1 MKKIDI
7 SNYETLLFFLVRTC
21 FLGICSNNLYYIARQ
36 NSCISIIIGM
46 IIGIIPVLIYCY
58 IIKNH
63 PDKNIFEI
71 IESLFGKILG
81 TIINAILSI
90 FVFLFA
96 TIIFFNLINFIGSQ
110 YLYKTP
116 DLSIALI
123 FGFCFFF
130 LLRKGLKTISIT
142 STIIFYIFVFL
153 YILSAVGLFSQVNI
167 SNFFPFNEYGL
178 GTIFNGG
185 FNIIAL
191 NVSPIFLLT
200 LIPYN
205 NIENKEKFIKKSII
219 FYLIGVISILIIA
232 FLTISILSPNF
243 AVIMQYPEFHLLKRI
258 KLIGFI
264 ERIENILTIQLILV
278 MIMAITFSY
287 YFVKVFLLKILKK
300 VGKKKDFIIDL
311 SIYIASV
318 MLVTNIFKSSTA
330 ANDFYLRKFSILNTI
345 FFIGLPFI
353 IFIMTYIKKKN
364 YTIN

>member
-7 SNYETLLFFLVRTC
+7 SNYQTLLFSLVTAS

-36 NSCISIIIGM
+36 NSYISIIGGM
-46 IIGIIPVLIYCY
+46 IIGIIPIAIYYY

-71 IESLFGKILG
+71 IECLFGRIFG
-81 TIINAILSI
+81 TIINALLSI

-96 TIIFFNLINFIGSQ
+96 TVIFFDLIHFVSSQ

-130 LLRKGLKTISIT
+130 LIRKGLKTIAIT
-142 STIIFYIFVFL
+142 NTLIFYLFSFI
-153 YILSAVGLFSQVNI
+153 YILSAIGLIPQINI
-167 SNFFPFNEYGL
+167 SNLSPFNEYGL

-191 NVSPIFLLT
+191 NVSPVFLLT
-200 LIPYN
+200 IIPYN
-205 NIENKEKFIKKSII
+205 NIDNKEKFIKKSLI
-219 FYLIGVISILIIA
+219 FYIMGVVSILIIA
-232 FLTISILSPNF
+232 FLTTSILSPNL

-258 KLIGFI
+258 ELIGFI
-264 ERIENILTIQLILV
+264 ERIENILSIQLILV
-278 MIMAITFSY
+278 MIMVISY
-287 YFVKVFLLKILKK
+287 SFYFVKTFILKTIK
-300 VGKKKDFIIDL
+300 NWGKNKNIIIDL
-311 SIYIASV
+311 GIYLASIL
-318 MLVTNIFKSSTA
+318 LVSNIFKNSTI
-330 ANDFYLRKFSILNTI
+330 ANDFYLRKLNILNTV

-353 IFIMTYIKKKN
+353 IFIITYIKKKN